1 MRRYV
6 FSGNINVIRK
16 LSYDVV
22 IAGSG
27 VAALYA
33 ALSLDEHLTCALIN
47 KAGREESNSIY
58 AQGGIA
64 AVIQNTDNTQ
74 DHFKDTL
81 FSGAGLCNEEAV
93 RVLVQEGPA
102 DIEKLIQLGV
112 PFDTDPDGN
121 IQVTREGAHSHNR
134 ILHCGGDA
142 TGYHLTKTL
151 MAAAS
156 SRKNI
161 TIYDYECLSDICT
174 DDNGRVNG
182 IVTIDGDGMFTF
194 FSTANVI
201 IASGGIGRIYRKSTN
216 AYTQTG
222 DGIATA
228 MRAGAKVE
236 NMEFVQFHPTALIH
250 PDKNG
255 RYFLISEALRGEGA
269 VLRNRRWERFM
280 CEAHPMADLAPRD
293 IVTRAIIWEM
303 KNHDLPNVYL
313 DITSKSRTFLENRF
327 PTIYHECLRRDIDI
341 AVDWIPV
348 VPVQHYFMGGIATDL
363 NGRTNIEGLY
373 ACGEAANTG
382 VHGANRLASNSLLEC
397 IVFGRRCA
405 EHINGS
411 RMSAPAVP
419 GIERYKEAETA
430 VDLGTIRTNIRY
442 TMTKKGGIIRNK
454 TILTEAIAEIGA
466 YFDTL
471 QSLPMKSDNRII
483 MLNMATVALAVLR
496 AALKREKSVG
506 AHYRSDEIKERAE
519 KQ

>member
-1 MRRYV
+1 MRRYIFAGDTGSV
-6 FSGNINVIRK
+6 RN

-22 IAGSG
+22 IIGCG

-33 ALSLDEHLTCALIN
+33 ALNLDKNLSCALIN
-47 KAGREESNSIY
+47 KEGREVSNSIY

-64 AVIQNTDNTQ
+64 AVIQSTDNTQ
-74 DHFKDTL
+74 DHYSDTL
-81 FSGAGLCNEEAV
+81 FSGAGLCNEDAV
-93 RVLVQEGPA
+93 RVLVQEGPH

-112 PFDTDPDGN
+112 PFDLDSGGN

-151 MAAAS
+151 MEAAS
-156 SRKNI
+156 NRDNI
-161 TIYDYECLSDICT
+161 TIYDYQCLSDICT
-174 DDNGRVNG
+174 DSGGRINGVVTMNRNG
-182 IVTIDGDGMFTF
+182 IYTL
-194 FSTANVI
+194 FSTAKVI

-216 AYTQTG
+216 AHTQTG
-222 DGIATA
+222 DGIAAA
-228 MRAGAKVE
+228 MRAGAQVE

-293 IVTRAIIWEM
+293 VVTRAIIWEM
-303 KNHDLPNVYL
+303 KNHDLPYVYL
-313 DITSKSRTFLENRF
+313 DITSKSRSFLENRF

-348 VPVQHYFMGGIATDL
+348 VPVQHYFMGGIKTDL
-363 NGRTNIEGLY
+363 NGRTNMPGLY
-373 ACGEAANTG
+373 SCGEAASTG

-411 RMSAPAVP
+411 GFPDPA
-419 GIERYKEAETA
+419 GIRIQPFDETDAA
-430 VDLGTIRTNIRY
+430 VDLGTIRSNIRY

-454 TILTEAIAEIGA
+454 TNLLEAISEISS
-466 YFDTL
+466 YQDIL
-471 QSLPMKSDNRII
+471 ERLPMNLDVRII
-483 MLNMATVALAVLR
+483 MLNMAAVSLAVLKG
-496 AALKREKSVG
+496 ALSREKSVG

-519 KQ
+519 SK